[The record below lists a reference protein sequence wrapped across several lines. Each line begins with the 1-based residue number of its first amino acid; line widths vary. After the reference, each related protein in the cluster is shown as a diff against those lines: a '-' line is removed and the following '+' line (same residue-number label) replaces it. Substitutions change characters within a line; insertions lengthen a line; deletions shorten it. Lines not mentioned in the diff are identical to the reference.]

1 MVEDGG
7 NTSIKAGAW
16 RSLDRHKPKE
26 PGWGGCSDTGFA
38 TDSLPDPGQILHLST
53 PQLLHQ

>member
-1 MVEDGG
+1 MIADGG

-16 RSLDRHKPKE
+16 KSLDRCKLEKP
-26 PGWGGCSDTGFA
+26 GQGGCSDTGSA
-38 TDSLPDPGQILHLST
+38 ADSLPDPEQILHLST

>member
-16 RSLDRHKPKE
+16 KSLDRRE
-26 PGWGGCSDTGFA
+26 PEELGWGGCSDTGSA
-38 TDSLPDPGQILHLST
+38 AESLLDPEQILHVST